1 MEDMNAVIS
10 ISFTW
15 YGFGY
20 IYASVEMDSLKD
32 RVREVEKEA
41 IISALKKCNWVMAKA
56 ARNLG
61 ITERM
66 IGYKMKKYRITREVT
81 RDENDDLEM

>member
-1 MEDMNAVIS
+1 LYLACFWIH
-10 ISFTW
+10 IC
-15 YGFGY
+15 
-20 IYASVEMDSLKD
+20 SVEMDSLKD

-41 IISALKKCNWVMAKA
+41 IINALQKCNWVMAKA

-66 IGYKMKKYRITREVT
+66 IGYKMKKYRITREAR
-81 RDENDDLEM
+81 RDEKDNLEM